1 MYPDA
6 FRTEL
11 SDSLTAF
18 YEKILKKVG
27 AGGSPVGKALPREA
41 EKIPVPVPVPS
52 TEDAEEGHGEG
63 EDPPPDLLAASQA
76 AADGA
81 AAPGS
86 PAPPPTPPPK
96 AAPTAKGGKPRKA
109 GGGSA
114 CYKRACACIALH
126 YRPSDRSELRQRIQQ
141 TSISM
146 LGKKFSTSQYILV
159 HTSMYCSK
167 QSCSASVHPSMYQ
180 YIRVCFV

>member
-1 MYPDA
+1 MHPDA

-41 EKIPVPVPVPS
+41 EKIPVSVPVPS
-52 TEDAEEGHGEG
+52 TEDAEEGHGE
-63 EDPPPDLLAASQA
+63 PPPLPAAAQA

-81 AAPGS
+81 AAPCC
-86 PAPPPTPPPK
+86 PAPPPTPPPLK
-96 AAPTAKGGKPRKA
+96 AAPAAKGGKSRKA

-114 CYKRACACIALH
+114 
-126 YRPSDRSELRQRIQQ
+126 
-141 TSISM
+141 
-146 LGKKFSTSQYILV
+146 
-159 HTSMYCSK
+159 
-167 QSCSASVHPSMYQ
+167 
-180 YIRVCFV
+180 

>member
-52 TEDAEEGHGEG
+52 TEDAEEGHGE
-63 EDPPPDLLAASQA
+63 PPPLPAAAQA
-76 AADGA
+76 TADGA
-81 AAPGS
+81 AAPCC
-86 PAPPPTPPPK
+86 PAPPPTPPPESG
-96 AAPTAKGGKPRKA
+96 AR
-109 GGGSA
+109 
-114 CYKRACACIALH
+114 
-126 YRPSDRSELRQRIQQ
+126 RQR
-141 TSISM
+141 
-146 LGKKFSTSQYILV
+146 GKVPEGGRGFCLI
-159 HTSMYCSK
+159 
-167 QSCSASVHPSMYQ
+167 
-180 YIRVCFV
+180 

>member
-1 MYPDA
+1 MHPDA

-52 TEDAEEGHGEG
+52 TEDAE
-63 EDPPPDLLAASQA
+63 A

-81 AAPGS
+81 AAPCC
-86 PAPPPTPPPK
+86 PAPPPTPPPESG
-96 AAPTAKGGKPRKA
+96 AR
-109 GGGSA
+109 
-114 CYKRACACIALH
+114 
-126 YRPSDRSELRQRIQQ
+126 RQR
-141 TSISM
+141 
-146 LGKKFSTSQYILV
+146 GKVPEGGRGFCLI
-159 HTSMYCSK
+159 
-167 QSCSASVHPSMYQ
+167 
-180 YIRVCFV
+180 